1 MITLIPYIKDFVQS
15 DKVVQIPISGWEKLY
30 KRLSKLEQKEK
41 LTKQF
46 RRGLQDIKEGK
57 TFPVEILLNNTNI

>member
-1 MITLIPYIKDFVQS
+1 MTAQIPYIKDFVQS
-15 DKVVQIPISGWEKLY
+15 DKIVQIPIAEWEKIC

-46 RRGLQDIKEGK
+46 RAGLQDIKNKK
-57 TFPVEILLNNTNI
+57 TFPVEKLFK